1 MIIEVPGYQTLD
13 IRKLLLD
20 YNGTIAVDGL
30 IRESVK
36 ERLKELSEQF
46 EIFILTA
53 DTHGTARK
61 QCENLG
67 VRVHTFPV
75 GDAMDYKLRI
85 LEEEDSSHCACIGN
99 GRNDRKMFEKAA
111 LSIGV
116 IDKEGAYMKTLNAAD
131 LCVTSSEDALDL
143 LRYPKRLI
151 AGLRG

>member
-46 EIFILTA
+46 EIFVLTA

-61 QCENLG
+61 ECEGLG
-67 VRVHTFPV
+67 VKVHISRSGMRWITSFV
-75 GDAMDYKLRI
+75 YWKRKILYIVSASEMGAMIERCLRR
-85 LEEEDSSHCACIGN
+85 HH
-99 GRNDRKMFEKAA
+99 FQ
-111 LSIGV
+111 
-116 IDKEGAYMKTLNAAD
+116 
-131 LCVTSSEDALDL
+131 SE
-143 LRYPKRLI
+143 
-151 AGLRG
+151 